1 MKAERAITNNKIT
14 DKARI
19 DTQKSRQQDAL
30 HKKDQ
35 DYRRMMENA
44 KEHQKIY
51 ESDILSRKEKKQ
63 KQEKDQSEHNFRAAL
78 KKHE

>member
-1 MKAERAITNNKIT
+1 
-14 DKARI
+14 
-19 DTQKSRQQDAL
+19 
-30 HKKDQ
+30 
-35 DYRRMMENA
+35 MENA